1 MNEAG
6 KRIVVGVDGSE
17 ESEQALRWAG
27 SLAKDLNAEV
37 VAVYA
42 LTPLGEFTLS
52 LPPFP
57 PKNLRR
63 EFQAELDER
72 WCEPLRELGIRYRAK
87 IVESGPVSALLDV
100 SEKEHAALVV
110 VGGHRHGSL
119 TDHLIGSVA
128 ARLVHRGKTPVVV
141 IPITALEG
149 EQRDPGSTK
158 RPVER
163 SRTAT
168 A

>member
-1 MNEAG
+1 MNEAV
-6 KRIVVGVDGSE
+6 KRVVVGVDGSE
-17 ESEQALRWAG
+17 ASEWALRWAG
-27 SLAKDLNAEV
+27 SFARDLDAEV
-37 VAVYA
+37 IAVYA

-57 PKNLRR
+57 PKDLRR
-63 EFQAELDER
+63 EFQAELEEH
-72 WCEPLRELGIRYRAK
+72 WCKPLRELGTRYRAK

-100 SEKEHAALVV
+100 SEKEHADLIV

-119 TDHLIGSVA
+119 TDHLIGTVA

-141 IPITALEG
+141 IPVTAPSKAS
-149 EQRDPGSTK
+149 RHPASTT

-163 SRTAT
+163 SRKAT

>member
-1 MNEAG
+1 M
-6 KRIVVGVDGSE
+6 SE

-27 SLAKDLNAEV
+27 SLARDLDAEV
-37 VAVYA
+37 VAVFA

-63 EFQAELDER
+63 EFQSQLEEH
-72 WCEPLRELGIRYRAK
+72 WCEPLRRLGIRYRGV
-87 IVESGPVSALLDV
+87 IVESGPVSALLHV
-100 SEKEHAALVV
+100 SEKEHAELIV
-110 VGGHRHGSL
+110 VGGHRHGSF
-119 TDHLIGSVA
+119 TDHLLGSVA

-141 IPITALEG
+141 IPVTAASTPS
-149 EQRDPGSTK
+149 RDPATTK
-158 RPVER
+158 PPLER

-168 A
+168 ARA